1 VAFEVAVSA
10 AIASDS
16 HTSPVAGV
24 AVVATMMAVV
34 AGSPCLA
41 VVVAMVAVVAA
52 IAVVASLPGLVVAA
66 SLELSLLSFSDKKC
80 ISYYRYI
87 WYTVG

>member
-1 VAFEVAVSA
+1 MT
-10 AIASDS
+10 ASDS

-52 IAVVASLPGLVVAA
+52 IAIVASLPGLVVAA
-66 SLELSLLSFSDKKC
+66 SLELSLLFQIKNAFLIIAISGIQSVKIKLSF
-80 ISYYRYI
+80 
-87 WYTVG
+87 G